1 MVIPTASVAPGPGY
15 PSAVQNAAA
24 LPAAYSPGTGLP
36 SARCT
41 TPLMS
46 VTGPP
51 LVPIV
56 PASTSTA

>member
-1 MVIPTASVAPGPGY
+1 MPAASVAPGPGY
-15 PSAVQNAAA
+15 PSAVQNAAT

-36 SARCT
+36 SARSTC
-41 TPLMS
+41 PSVS